1 MQLNKASIK
10 FFHSN
15 KISQFQT
22 GGVNFQILGWNCGY
36 YCHLLSGF
44 LSSLLIKIL
53 LMCVTSEAIGVHKL

>member
-10 FFHSN
+10 SFHSN

-44 LSSLLIKIL
+44 SVKFAHQNFTD
-53 LMCVTSEAIGVHKL
+53 V

>member
-44 LSSLLIKIL
+44 SVKFAHQNFTDVCYI
-53 LMCVTSEAIGVHKL
+53 